1 MEQLTKIKKLIEAG
15 EISEA
20 KSEINQFENEFS
32 QLPEFYS
39 MKSVIAVME
48 EDYEEAERVLIH
60 GLEIDTNHVDLLYN
74 MAFICDMKKDFLQA
88 RIYYKHALRNTQSAE
103 LKTLICDELE
113 SLQLKI
119 NETDTSSP
127 LVSIV
132 VLAYNNLEY
141 TRLCVE
147 SILQFTSHI
156 NYELITVDNGS
167 SDGTREY
174 FHSIPNATVV
184 CLKENIGPTRGFNEG
199 IKAARGKYT
208 ACVCNDFI
216 FTPRWLDN
224 LLQCIESDDSIGFVS
239 PGANHISNMQQ
250 IKGDYSTV
258 QEMLHFAEEYNH
270 SDPKKWEE
278 RVRLLPCVL
287 MVRTPLLKEL
297 GGYDERFYFGEFADD
312 DIGFRIRRSGYKLI
326 FCKDTFTFHYGSITT
341 GHDQRVNN
349 SLQKSR
355 QIFYHKYGVDAWS
368 DAVFN
373 PLLTRKLAENP
384 TAANVQILGINSKCG
399 GNPLQLKNYLREN
412 GTKQVLITNYCI
424 DEKYIIDLKTV
435 SNRTIYG
442 QLSNITH
449 GLENEKYNYIILEHK
464 LAAFKENPTL
474 LQQIDELLIENGYFG
489 FLLEMNGEEKK
500 ADTLIASL
508 NEQGYTILAQHLFSD
523 INGESL
529 IVIGQKGGGY

>member
-1 MEQLTKIKKLIEAG
+1 MEQLTKIKELIETG
-15 EISEA
+15 QILEA
-20 KSEINQFENEFS
+20 KSEINHLESEFS

-48 EDYEEAERVLIH
+48 EDYEEAERALIR
-60 GLEIDTNHVDLLYN
+60 GLKIDINHVDLLYN

-88 RIYYKHALRNTQSAE
+88 RNYYKHALRNTQSGE

-174 FHSIPNATVV
+174 FHSISNATVV
-184 CLKENIGPTRGFNEG
+184 YLKENIGPTRGFNEG

-270 SDPKKWEE
+270 SDPNKWEE

-355 QIFYHKYGVDAWS
+355 QIFYEKYGVDAWS

-384 TAANVQILGINSKCG
+384 TATNVKILGINSKCG
-399 GNPLQLKNYLREN
+399 GNPLQLKNHLREN
-412 GTKQVLITNYCI
+412 GLKQVLITNYCI
-424 DEKYIIDLKTV
+424 DEKYIVDLKTV
-435 SNRTIYG
+435 SNRFIYG

-449 GLENEKYNYIILEHK
+449 DLGNEKYNYIILEHK
-464 LAAFKENPTL
+464 LAAFRENPTL
-474 LQQIDELLIENGYFG
+474 LQQIDELLMENGYFG
-489 FLLEMNGEEKK
+489 FLLEMKGEEKK